1 MSSPWIL
8 IQGTILGLRSE
19 KKVDLFGHLFRS
31 SMVMVF
37 PHVFPWRQ
45 ATAVGH
51 ANIVA
56 LLLMSRADPD
66 YRSPQGMV
74 ARQMALE
81 PAALLLDLRLGH
93 GEGQGISEA
102 NKKWGKNLRNS

>member
-1 MSSPWIL
+1 
-8 IQGTILGLRSE
+8 
-19 KKVDLFGHLFRS
+19 
-31 SMVMVF
+31 
-37 PHVFPWRQ
+37 
-45 ATAVGH
+45 
-51 ANIVA
+51 
-56 LLLMSRADPD
+56 MSRADPD

-93 GEGQGISEA
+93 GQGQGIIEA

>member
-1 MSSPWIL
+1 MFSD
-8 IQGTILGLRSE
+8 GRCE
-19 KKVDLFGHLFRS
+19 
-31 SMVMVF
+31 
-37 PHVFPWRQ
+37 

-81 PAALLLDLRLGH
+81 PAALLLDLCLGDDGPGQKM
-93 GEGQGISEA
+93 GEEVLPP
-102 NKKWGKNLRNS
+102 NLPGLFQARCPNMPW

>member
-1 MSSPWIL
+1 
-8 IQGTILGLRSE
+8 
-19 KKVDLFGHLFRS
+19 
-31 SMVMVF
+31 MVF
-37 PHVFPWRQ
+37 PHGFPTCFPRCFPIFRQ

-81 PAALLLDLRLGH
+81 PAALLLDLHLGH
-93 GEGQGISEA
+93 GQGQGITET
-102 NKKWGKNLRNS
+102 NKKWGKNMEEPAEFMKTIGIQ